1 MTRVVTNA
9 MNGVLSVRKGWWGLE
24 SPPQVLN
31 LNQRV
36 AMCETRG

>member
-1 MTRVVTNA
+1 
-9 MNGVLSVRKGWWGLE
+9 MNGVLSVRIFWWGLE

-31 LNQRV
+31 LIQGV